1 MAEYKVVEIFESI
14 NGEGRKAG
22 QLALFVRFQRC
33 NLECSYCDTKWANEK
48 NAPYTIMTEEEIYNK
63 IVESGIKNVTLTGGE
78 PLLQENI
85 YLLLKKL
92 AENKNLNIEIET
104 NGSINLKKFSELE
117 NPPSFT
123 MDYKL
128 PGSLMERYMELDNFK
143 YLTRKDCV
151 KFVVKN
157 LEDLEQT
164 RKIIEKYSLIQRC
177 AVYISPVF
185 GEIELVEIVD
195 FMKKYKLNG
204 VNMQLQIHK
213 IIWDPEE
220 KGV

>member
-48 NAPYTIMTEEEIYNK
+48 NAPYTIMTEEEIYNR